1 MMTEIEPVNLMPTQT
16 HASEDLATQDTQ
28 HRIDA
33 LADASFIIEAP
44 AGAGKTELLTQR
56 YLKLLASVNAPE
68 EIIALTFTKKA
79 AGEMANRILT
89 SLQAAQSN
97 TPVEKPHQYVT
108 RELALQALAHA
119 QSLDW
124 QLLAQPSRLRILTM
138 DALCS
143 SLTRQMPLLSAFGG
157 TPSVAEDTSTYYLE
171 AARRAIAAVESESDL
186 TAPVSLAL
194 QLFDNNSQSLA
205 QLLADMLGKR
215 DQWQSY
221 TVNLTHFDRHYVDD
235 AAKRA
240 IQILVEEKLA
250 AAYVILSPEMQFK
263 LMPIVRFAAS
273 HLDAAHA
280 IHALIDW
287 HVPLSPSFENAA
299 LWQAIAEFML
309 TKDGNYR
316 KTLNAS
322 QGIPAGKSSAA
333 IKSDFVALVTLL
345 EECAPNSAIT
355 LKNIRQLPTVDDI
368 AENQRYIH
376 ALTQLL
382 MQANAHLWT
391 IFQAA
396 GEVDFIGISER
407 AQLALGDGEHVTDLA
422 LALDY
427 QISHLLIDEF
437 QDTSPVQLSLIEK
450 LTAGWQADDG
460 RTLFCVGD
468 PMQSIYRFRKAE
480 VSIFLEVS
488 EYGIGDIT
496 LKKLA
501 LSRNNRS
508 QPAVIDWINHTFKA
522 VFPALDHIDHGAI
535 QYRPFVA
542 TKTSLANEGVN
553 MHALVLDNPNPDNE
567 HDGAENALD
576 SSADNEENIGEHDLM
591 QVEAR
596 HVAKLID
603 DAKQEITT
611 QTIAVLVRSRKHLSH
626 LVTHMKR
633 EFQHIPFQAV
643 EIEALNDRQII
654 QDVLSLTYALHHLAD
669 RVHWLNILRA
679 PWCGLTLNDLYTIAG
694 KNHHATVWQLMLQ
707 AQRDKTLSDDGH
719 ARLTHVIAVIENALM
734 HQGKMPVRRWLESV
748 WLQLGGAKCLIATG
762 DIRDVNTLFDLIE
775 TSSHA
780 SYVDFEKLN
789 IGLAKLFAE
798 PNSMADG
805 TVQFL
810 TIHRAKGLEFDVVIV
825 PGLNRKTRADDQP
838 LVLWQEVKAA
848 KEHCLLAAVKQ
859 KNAPIYNLL
868 KSLEKK
874 RSDYEAARLLYVA
887 ATRAIRQLHL
897 VATIEKMQTGT
908 LNPATN
914 SFLALLWPVVS
925 SEFLQ
930 AAPIKLELNAGLV
943 FADFVPKLQ
952 RLPLSAL
959 TNSPS
964 FNPMALSAE
973 VSDSRDEN
981 PQTVATSIESLLS
994 LDINRHMG
1002 VLAHRYM
1009 ELIANATMKSIED
1022 IVQTWTAERLD
1033 TYFPMM
1039 QAWLIQYGHSETVA
1053 KKASQS
1059 VLAALKT
1066 TLNSEKG
1073 RWVLSAHEAA
1083 QSELSLT
1090 QRLKVNNAGEY
1101 LSTLGLTD
1109 TKTHVIDRTFIADG
1123 VRWIIDYK
1131 LAHLSMDDDVQKV
1144 AVTHATQLKRYA
1156 DLFAS
1161 DGLAIKTAVLFLN
1174 TGQLIEI
1181 TV

>member
-1 MMTEIEPVNLMPTQT
+1 MMDNKHLNGMSSEKHTNEALPAENLATQDLP
-16 HASEDLATQDTQ
+16 AKDLAAQDTQ
-28 HRIDA
+28 HRMDA
-33 LADASFIIEAP
+33 LLHASFIVEAP

-89 SLQAAQSN
+89 SLQAAELN
-97 TPVEKPHQYVT
+97 TPVEKPHQHIT

-119 QSLDW
+119 KTHDW

-157 TPSVAEDTSTYYLE
+157 TPSVAEDASAYYLE
-171 AARRAIAAVESESDL
+171 AARRAIAAVDSETDL

-215 DQWQSY
+215 DQWQAY
-221 TVNLTHFDRHYVDD
+221 TANLTHFDRHYVDD

-240 IQILVEEKLA
+240 VQILVEEKLVA
-250 AAYVILSPEMQFK
+250 VYAIFSPKMQTK

-273 HLDAAHA
+273 HLDATHPM
-280 IHALIDW
+280 HALIDW
-287 HVPLSPSFENAA
+287 QTPLSPSIENAA
-299 LWQAIAEFML
+299 LWQTIAEFML
-309 TKDGNYR
+309 TKDGHYR
-316 KTLNAS
+316 KTLNAN
-322 QGIPAGKSSAA
+322 QGIPPGKPSAD
-333 IKSDFVALVTLL
+333 IKSDFVSLVTLL
-345 EECAPNSAIT
+345 DEVAPNSAIT
-355 LKNIRQLPTVDDI
+355 LKAIRQLPTVDDI

-396 GEVDFIGISER
+396 GEVDFIGIAER
-407 AQLALGDGEHVTDLA
+407 AQRALGDDEHVTDLA

-437 QDTSPVQLSLIEK
+437 QDTSPVQLSLIKK
-450 LTAGWQADDG
+450 LTAGWQANDG

-508 QPAVIDWINHTFKA
+508 QPAVIDWINHTFQA
-522 VFPALDHIDHGAI
+522 VFPAFDHIDHGAI

-542 TKTSLANEGVN
+542 TRTIVPNEGVN
-553 MHALVLDNPNPDNE
+553 MHALVLDNPNDDE
-567 HDGAENALD
+567 KDGTENASDPMADTEEDGGED
-576 SSADNEENIGEHDLM
+576 SGEHDLM

-603 DAKQEITT
+603 AAKQENAT

-633 EFQHIPFQAV
+633 AFQHIPFQAV
-643 EIEALNDRQII
+643 EIEALNDRQVI

-669 RVHWLNILRA
+669 RVHWLNVLRA

-694 KNHHATVWQLMLQ
+694 KNHHATIWQLMLQ
-707 AQRDKTLSDDGH
+707 AQRDKTLSDNGH
-719 ARLTHVIAVIENALM
+719 VRLTHVIAVIENAFI

-748 WLQLGGAKCLIATG
+748 WLQLGGAKCLMATG
-762 DIRDVNTLFDLIE
+762 DIKDVNTLLDLIE
-775 TSSHA
+775 KSSHA

-798 PNSMADG
+798 PNSKADG

-825 PGLNRKTRADDQP
+825 PGLNRKTRAEDQP
-838 LVLWQEVKAA
+838 LVLWQDVKATQA
-848 KEHCLLAAVKQ
+848 HYLLAAVKQ
-859 KNAPIYNLL
+859 KNAPIYHLL
-868 KSLEKK
+868 KSLEKN
-874 RSDYEAARLLYVA
+874 AARL
-887 ATRAIRQLHL
+887 
-897 VATIEKMQTGT
+897 
-908 LNPATN
+908 
-914 SFLALLWPVVS
+914 
-925 SEFLQ
+925 
-930 AAPIKLELNAGLV
+930 
-943 FADFVPKLQ
+943 
-952 RLPLSAL
+952 
-959 TNSPS
+959 
-964 FNPMALSAE
+964 
-973 VSDSRDEN
+973 
-981 PQTVATSIESLLS
+981 
-994 LDINRHMG
+994 
-1002 VLAHRYM
+1002 
-1009 ELIANATMKSIED
+1009 
-1022 IVQTWTAERLD
+1022 
-1033 TYFPMM
+1033 
-1039 QAWLIQYGHSETVA
+1039 
-1053 KKASQS
+1053 
-1059 VLAALKT
+1059 
-1066 TLNSEKG
+1066 
-1073 RWVLSAHEAA
+1073 
-1083 QSELSLT
+1083 
-1090 QRLKVNNAGEY
+1090 
-1101 LSTLGLTD
+1101 
-1109 TKTHVIDRTFIADG
+1109 
-1123 VRWIIDYK
+1123 
-1131 LAHLSMDDDVQKV
+1131 
-1144 AVTHATQLKRYA
+1144 
-1156 DLFAS
+1156 
-1161 DGLAIKTAVLFLN
+1161 
-1174 TGQLIEI
+1174 
-1181 TV
+1181 